1 MSSDRL
7 VSQPLRL
14 RSGTKIAMAASR
26 GPVRVVIADDHPAYR
41 DGLASGLK
49 ARPDIELVG
58 SCSDGPATLAAL
70 QELQPDVGLLD
81 LGLPGLD
88 GLAILDTATRTHL
101 PTRIAFVSA
110 HVEGPR
116 VHAALAAGAAG
127 YLSKE
132 TDLPSLC
139 DAVTRIAVGE
149 VVVSPALQASLAA
162 EVRARGVA
170 GSPVLS
176 AREQDVLRLVADG
189 LSTAQIAAA
198 LYVSPATAK
207 THLSR
212 AYDKLG
218 VSDRAAAVAAA
229 MRAGIL
235 R

>member
-1 MSSDRL
+1 MS
-7 VSQPLRL
+7 
-14 RSGTKIAMAASR
+14 AAS

-49 ARPDIELVG
+49 ARPDIQLVRA
-58 SCSDGPATLAAL
+58 CSDGRAALAAL
-70 QELQPDVGLLD
+70 QELQPEVGLLD
-81 LGLPGLD
+81 LGLPELD
-88 GLAILDTATRTHL
+88 GLAILDAVTRHRL
-101 PTRIAFVSA
+101 PTRVAFVSA

-116 VHAALAAGAAG
+116 VHTALAAGAAG

-132 TDLPSLC
+132 TDLASLG
-139 DAVTRIAVGE
+139 DAVVRIAAGE
-149 VVVSPALQASLAA
+149 VVVSPSLQASLAA

-170 GSPVLS
+170 GSPALS
-176 AREQDVLRLVADG
+176 AREQDVLRLVAEG
-189 LSTAQIAAA
+189 LSTAQVAAA
-198 LYVSPATAK
+198 LFVSPATAK